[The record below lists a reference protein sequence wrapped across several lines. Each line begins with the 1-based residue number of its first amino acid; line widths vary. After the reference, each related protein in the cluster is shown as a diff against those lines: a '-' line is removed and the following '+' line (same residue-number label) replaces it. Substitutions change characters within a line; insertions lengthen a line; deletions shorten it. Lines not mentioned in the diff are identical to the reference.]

1 MIFLI
6 HIVEA
11 GLASVFFYTHSFD
24 FTLNQSKQ
32 QISSCRSLVY
42 INITVCIVFLKI
54 MIETYLITKAHE
66 YREAWNKLLPSM
78 WDWVKED
85 CSDVLCDQE
94 EDEIGSIDN
103 GKLRK

>member
-1 MIFLI
+1 
-6 HIVEA
+6 
-11 GLASVFFYTHSFD
+11 
-24 FTLNQSKQ
+24 
-32 QISSCRSLVY
+32 
-42 INITVCIVFLKI
+42 

-94 EDEIGSIDN
+94 EDEIGLIDN